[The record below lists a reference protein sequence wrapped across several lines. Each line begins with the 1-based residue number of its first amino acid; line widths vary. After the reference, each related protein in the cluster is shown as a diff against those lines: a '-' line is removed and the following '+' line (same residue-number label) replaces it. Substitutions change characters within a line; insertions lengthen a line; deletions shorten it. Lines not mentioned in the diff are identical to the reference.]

1 MKRVILIDSALRP
14 RIKETDDL
22 SSKGLLCAS

>member
-1 MKRVILIDSALRP
+1 MKRVILIDSASLP

-22 SSKGLLCAS
+22 SKGLLCAS